1 MDPKHLHE
9 QLKQLQIE
17 IDALAVDDGNRSK
30 LHALVDDI
38 DRELGVGPQFVL
50 EDTNLQDRL
59 DELVSS
65 FELEHPT
72 VAGILKDIM
81 VKLASIG
88 V

>member
-9 QLKQLQIE
+9 QLQRLQTE
-17 IDALAVDDGNRSK
+17 IDGMHLDAEHNAK
-30 LHALVDDI
+30 LHALLDDI
-38 DRELGVGPQFVL
+38 DRELGSGPDMVL
-50 EDTNLQDRL
+50 EDTGMQDRL
-59 DELVSS
+59 DEMVST
-65 FELEHPT
+65 FEIEHPT

>member
-1 MDPKHLHE
+1 MDPKQIHQ
-9 QLKQLQIE
+9 QLGKLQAE
-17 IDALAVDDGNRSK
+17 IDALPVDDGNRAK

-50 EDTNLQDRL
+50 DDTSLQDRL
-59 DELVSS
+59 EELVSN
-65 FELEHPT
+65 FEVEHPT

>member
-17 IDALAVDDGNRSK
+17 IDALAVDDGNRAK

-59 DELVSS
+59 DELVSG
-65 FELEHPT
+65 FEVEHPT

>member
-9 QLKQLQIE
+9 QLQRLQSE
-17 IDALAVDDGNRSK
+17 IDSMQLDAEHNAK

-38 DRELGVGPQFVL
+38 DRELGSGPDMVL
-50 EDTNLQDRL
+50 EDSGIQDRL
-59 DELVSS
+59 DEMVSS
-65 FELEHPT
+65 FEVEHPT

>member
-1 MDPKHLHE
+1 MDPKQLHE
-9 QLKQLQIE
+9 QLQRLQTE
-17 IDALAVDDGNRSK
+17 IDGLAVDQDNRAK

-50 EDTNLQDRL
+50 EDSSLQDRL
-59 DELVSS
+59 EELVSS
-65 FELEHPT
+65 FEVEHPT